1 MLRAMQ
7 NEAGRQ
13 IVRGLTADDGA
24 LPAQLRDGPP
34 TAGELREAHNRA
46 VMLYDYAPPVGAAV
60 GAIGATVFL
69 FAKVKGVGVLAAAAP
84 LLAVVAGASVVLWG
98 ASRLL
103 ER

>member
-24 LPAQLRDGPP
+24 LPAQLRERPP
-34 TAGELREAHNRA
+34 TAGELREARNRA
-46 VMLYDYAPPVGAAV
+46 VMLYSYAPPVGAAV
-60 GAIGATVFL
+60 GAIGATAFL
-69 FAKVKGVGVLAAAAP
+69 FAKAKGVGLLVAAAP
-84 LLAVVAGASVVLWG
+84 PLAILAGVGVALWG